1 MSDESGLATLTI
13 EMDSI
18 QSKNITI
25 FWYYMP
31 TEDIISPLRYKW
43 SEKPILENAI
53 YGYDDEVMRK

>member
-1 MSDESGLATLTI
+1 MLTI